1 MQKQRKEHE
10 MDKKVLITY
19 ASKYGSTKEIAEKIG
34 DVLRQAGLQVDV
46 SSVEGM
52 RDLTAYKAVI
62 LGSAV
67 YVGKWQKEAVEF
79 LRANEKILA
88 SRPFWIFSSGPTGE
102 GDPVELVEGVRLPAA
117 LQPVANRIQP
127 RDIAVFHGY
136 INPEKI
142 NPIEKWAIKR
152 LVKKPFGDFRDWD
165 AITSWARSIAQ
176 SLKRAEQV
184 PF

>member
-1 MQKQRKEHE
+1 
-10 MDKKVLITY
+10 MDPNILIAY
-19 ASKYGSTKEIAEKIG
+19 ASKYGASKEIAQKIG
-34 DVLRQAGLQVDV
+34 EVFRQADLRVDV
-46 SSVEGM
+46 FPVDGSLDISP
-52 RDLTAYKAVI
+52 YKAII

-88 SRPFWIFSSGPTGE
+88 RRPVWIFSSGPTGE

-142 NPIEKWAIKR
+142 NPIEKWAIKS

-165 AITSWARSIAQ
+165 AITSWARSIAE
-176 SLKRAEQV
+176 SLKQAERV